1 MTNGDKV
8 RSMTDEE
15 LAKFLFERG
24 NCSEYCY
31 GICAYQDECH
41 KVQDEAFCIIQI
53 VQWLNQ
59 DQKAD
64 PMKIGDEVM
73 FCGHTGVII
82 DLDPGEDS
90 GKILWKHLAI
100 RSGIGIKGLAE
111 GRTGRHFP
119 EVEALLKAMKGEE
132 NG

>member
-8 RSMTDEE
+8 RSMTNNE
-15 LAKFLFERG
+15 LAVVLALPPCEEQKQRGGCHIFATCMDCFLDWLD
-24 NCSEYCY
+24 
-31 GICAYQDECH
+31 QDAEPL
-41 KVQDEAFCIIQI
+41 KV
-53 VQWLNQ
+53 
-59 DQKAD
+59 
-64 PMKIGDEVM
+64 GDEVV

-90 GKILWKHLAI
+90 AKILWKHLSI
-100 RSGIGIKGLAE
+100 HSGLGIKRLVE

>member
-1 MTNGDKV
+1 MTNGDKI
-8 RSMTDEE
+8 RGMTDEE

-59 DQKAD
+59 DQEAD
-64 PMKIGDEVM
+64 TLKIGDEVV
-73 FCGHTGVII
+73 FPFTGAKLVVY
-82 DLDPGEDS
+82 LNDS
-90 GKILWKHLAI
+90 KRICAI
-100 RSGIGIKGLAE
+100 NQSNHYEGDGSSLIK
-111 GRTGRHFP
+111 TGRHFP
-119 EVEALLKAMKGEE
+119 QVAELFKAMKGEE